1 MYDACTFHALSAT
14 HMYVQAIVMN
24 GACIQVSCMGLS
36 KIDMMM
42 FLIMPMSLQLLS
54 MATFLMLMFLIY
66 YLTTFILFH
75 AVATSHWH
83 ISSYS
88 LLLPLH
94 QQPQQLGNGTN
105 CLIIITIL
113 KFILSSIM
121 DKELQNLLTHNFIL
135 VVPRLAQNSH

>member
-1 MYDACTFHALSAT
+1 MHDACTFHALSAT

-36 KIDMMM
+36 KIDMTM

-66 YLTTFILFH
+66 YLTTYIIFH

-83 ISSYS
+83 ISSCS
-88 LLLPLH
+88 QLLPLH

-105 CLIIITIL
+105 CLIIITIFYL
-113 KFILSSIM
+113 FRHQQWIKNSRTCSP
-121 DKELQNLLTHNFIL
+121 T